1 MKEAIWKFKLF
12 LDFSTLLLISGLL
25 FLFFFKENEE
35 IIPESSNILTISNWD
50 KSNSKSKV
58 LDVIESGAKNQNI
71 QIIKSVKDF
80 DNKKNFLFSTQNE
93 IILTLYVIKHHF

>member
-1 MKEAIWKFKLF
+1 MK
-12 LDFSTLLLISGLL
+12 
-25 FLFFFKENEE
+25 E

-80 DNKKNFLFSTQNE
+80 DNKKEFLFSTQNK

>member
-1 MKEAIWKFKLF
+1 
-12 LDFSTLLLISGLL
+12 
-25 FLFFFKENEE
+25 
-35 IIPESSNILTISNWD
+35 ILTISNWD

-80 DNKKNFLFSTQNE
+80 DNKKRIFLFSTQNE